1 MTNYTHRYVSRVC
14 LANNFPGRE
23 AMLFEDNVLRKNR
36 EKKNL
41 TFLNQEGK
49 EFPPEVRTPILDSF
63 RKKKENL
70 V

>member
-1 MTNYTHRYVSRVC
+1 
-14 LANNFPGRE
+14 
-23 AMLFEDNVLRKNR
+23 MLFEDNVLRKNR

-49 EFPPEVRTPILDSF
+49 ECPPEVRTPILDSF